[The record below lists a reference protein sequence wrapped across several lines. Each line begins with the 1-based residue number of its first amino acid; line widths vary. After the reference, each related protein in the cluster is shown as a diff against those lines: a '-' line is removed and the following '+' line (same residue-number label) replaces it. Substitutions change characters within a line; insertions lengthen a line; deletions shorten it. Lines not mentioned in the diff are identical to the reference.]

1 MTLINTIAIITVALS
16 LLALCILVNTAK
28 SKLAQLQNVLDMFVT
43 DTWMLHDDDD
53 FDTFKV
59 HVLGD
64 LQQIKTRLA
73 WSKKREKKDLKQE
86 RTR

>member
-1 MTLINTIAIITVALS
+1 LINTIAIITVALA
-16 LLALCILVNTAK
+16 LLTLCGLVGI
-28 SKLAQLQNVLDMFVT
+28 VLRKINMTYSDM
-43 DTWMLHDDDD
+43 WQLHDDDELD
-53 FDTFKV
+53 EFKLKT
-59 HVLGD
+59 LGD